1 MKILES
7 VKLDSASGCAR
18 VAVSVSGREITGGRQ
33 LAEEEEEAAPCTT
46 ERPPENFNFY
56 KQTLIRRRNEIIFFG

>member
-7 VKLDSASGCAR
+7 VKLDSVSRCAR

-33 LAEEEEEAAPCTT
+33 LAEEPEEEEEEAAPFTT
-46 ERPPENFNFY
+46 EGPV
-56 KQTLIRRRNEIIFFG
+56 IFFFFSLKILILSNRQ